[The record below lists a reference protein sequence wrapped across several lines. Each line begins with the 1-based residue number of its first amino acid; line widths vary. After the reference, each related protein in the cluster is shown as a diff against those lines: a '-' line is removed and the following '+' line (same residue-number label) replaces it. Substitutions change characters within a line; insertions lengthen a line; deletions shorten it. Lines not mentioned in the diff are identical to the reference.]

1 MVFWRDPPERMRVVM
16 RAEVSVGSIVA
27 GVATRRSRQYWRET
41 VSLGAT
47 VFFTDNVHTL
57 CLCKS
62 LQALPSFHPRCG
74 TKVKIPVN
82 RGMHTSQVYT

>member
-41 VSLGAT
+41 VSLGA
-47 VFFTDNVHTL
+47 
-57 CLCKS
+57 S
-62 LQALPSFHPRCG
+62 LLYR
-74 TKVKIPVN
+74 
-82 RGMHTSQVYT
+82 